1 MRFCPLVILLALC
14 PLLAAQ
20 TSDIEHGRA
29 IFRSNCAFCHGLTGL
44 GGRGPDLVSGEKKPD
59 AELKTVIS
67 KGIPGTTMP
76 AFGNFSEDE
85 LNRLVAFLGHLRGT
99 GVGLQKATG
108 NPENGRRMYARH
120 GCSGCH
126 QIGAE
131 GSTYGPDLTRIGGAR
146 SVKYLEESILEPSA
160 DIPADSRGVTVVTND
175 GSRVVGVRVNED
187 SFTVQLRL
195 QSQAFRSFVK
205 DDQREVIHMKESLMP
220 AYKGMPKT
228 VLDDLVAY
236 LTTLK
241 TQPSKGEVKK
251 VETSK

>member
-1 MRFCPLVILLALC
+1 MRFCPPVILLALC

-20 TSDIEHGRA
+20 TSEIEHGRA

-108 NPENGRRMYARH
+108 SPENGRRMYARH

-146 SVKYLEESILEPSA
+146 SVKYLEESI
-160 DIPADSRGVTVVTND
+160 
-175 GSRVVGVRVNED
+175 VR
-187 SFTVQLRL
+187 
-195 QSQAFRSFVK
+195 AFRGYPGRFSGCHGG
-205 DDQREVIHMKESLMP
+205 DQRRQPGGGSTSERGQLHRP
-220 AYKGMPKT
+220 AQATIPG
-228 VLDDLVAY
+228 V
-236 LTTLK
+236 
-241 TQPSKGEVKK
+241 
-251 VETSK
+251 

>member
-1 MRFCPLVILLALC
+1 MQFGLFAFLLVLC
-14 PLLAAQ
+14 PILAAQ

-29 IFRSNCAFCHGLTGL
+29 IYRSNCAFCHGLTGL

-59 AELKTVIS
+59 TELKTIIS

-76 AFGNFSEDE
+76 AFGGFGEDE
-85 LNRLVAFLGHLRGT
+85 LSRLIAFLGHLRGT

-108 NPENGRRMYARH
+108 DPENGRRMYARH

-126 QIGAE
+126 QIGSQ

-146 SVKYLEESILEPSA
+146 SVKYLEESIVDPNA
-160 DIPADSRGVTVVTND
+160 DIPADYHGVTVVTKE
-175 GSRVVGVRVNED
+175 GSRVVGVRANED
-187 SFTVQLRL
+187 SFTVQLKL
-195 QSQAFRSFVK
+195 QSQEFRSFVK
-205 DDQREVIHMKESLMP
+205 DDLKEVIHMKESLMP
-220 AYKGMPKT
+220 AYKDMPKN

-241 TQPSKGEVKK
+241 TQPAKGEVKK